1 MFRGNHPAKVDEKG
15 RLKLPAAFKQLVDA
29 QNVSQFYITSSD
41 GAKAEIWPLPAWEK
55 VEAKLAEFSIMND
68 AVEKY
73 LSLTSYYGQ
82 QVEIDNQARVLIP
95 QILRGAAKL
104 DAEVVV
110 IGKIDHIE
118 VHNQA
123 AFEASL
129 TANTLSNED
138 RRSVGAILNGR
149 PAVNP

>member
-29 QNVSQFYITSSD
+29 QGVSQFYITSSD
-41 GAKAEIWPLPAWEK
+41 GAKAEVWPLPAWEK
-55 VEAKLAEFSIMND
+55 VESKLAEFSIMND

-82 QVEIDNQARVLIP
+82 QVEMDNQARLLIP

-110 IGKIDHIE
+110 MGKIDHLE

-129 TANTLSNED
+129 TANTLSQED

-149 PAVNP
+149 PANP

>member
-15 RLKLPAAFKQLVDA
+15 RLKLPAAFKQIVDG
-29 QNVSQFYITSSD
+29 QSVTQFYITSSD

-73 LSLTSYYGQ
+73 LSWTGYYGQ
-82 QVEIDNQARVLIP
+82 QVEMDNQARVLLP

-110 IGKIDHIE
+110 MGKIDHLE

-129 TANTLSNED
+129 TSNSLTPED
-138 RRSVGAILNGR
+138 RRSVGTILHGR
-149 PAVNP
+149 AANNP

>member
-15 RLKLPAAFKQLVDA
+15 RLKLPAAFKALVDA
-29 QNVSQFYITSSD
+29 QSVSQFYITSSD
-41 GAKAEIWPLPAWEK
+41 GVKAEVWPLPAWEK

-73 LSLTSYYGQ
+73 LSMTSYYGQ
-82 QVEIDNQARVLIP
+82 QVEMDNQARVLIP

-110 IGKIDHIE
+110 IGKIDHLE

-123 AFEASL
+123 AFEAGL
-129 TANTLSNED
+129 PANTLTQED

-149 PAVNP
+149 PLQNP

>member
-41 GAKAEIWPLPAWEK
+41 GMKAEVWPLPAWEK
-55 VEAKLAEFSIMND
+55 VESKLAEFSIMND

-82 QVEIDNQARVLIP
+82 QVEMDNQARVLIP

-110 IGKIDHIE
+110 MGKIDHLE

-129 TANTLSNED
+129 SANTLSQDD

>member
-29 QNVSQFYITSSD
+29 LGVSQFYITSSD
-41 GAKAEIWPLPAWEK
+41 GMKAEIWPLPAWEK

-82 QVEIDNQARVLIP
+82 QVEMDNQARLLIP

-110 IGKIDHIE
+110 MGKIDHLE

-129 TANTLSNED
+129 TANTLSQDD

>member
-1 MFRGNHPAKVDEKG
+1 
-15 RLKLPAAFKQLVDA
+15 
-29 QNVSQFYITSSD
+29 
-41 GAKAEIWPLPAWEK
+41 
-55 VEAKLAEFSIMND
+55 
-68 AVEKY
+68 VEKY
-73 LSLTSYYGQ
+73 LSMTSYYGQ
-82 QVEIDNQARVLIP
+82 QVEMDNQARVLIP

-110 IGKIDHIE
+110 IGKIDHLE

-129 TANTLSNED
+129 PANSLTQED

-149 PAVNP
+149 TA